1 MHGSPTGNVTGMSSE
16 RLMSAGPTPSRP
28 ALYVR
33 ATRPLYLP
41 TSVLPAAAGA
51 LVAIGVPGA
60 AWWAMPLALVALLLV
75 HAGTNVVNDVEDFAH
90 GVDGPEK
97 MDNSRVFTTGL
108 LSVREGRALGLVCF
122 AGAAV
127 IGVGIALVQGPAVL
141 AYGAVGALGGY
152 LYTGGPRPY
161 KHLGLGDPLIILLMG
176 PLMTQGAYSAVT
188 GEWFSAP
195 AFWCGLF
202 PGLLIAAV
210 LQGNNASDISAD
222 RDAGIRTI
230 AVRVGFRRARALY
243 LASLGL
249 ADLTIPLLW
258 VAGLFDAWIL
268 VALVTAPLAAARA
281 RQALAARGEGDP
293 ALLTLAPGTA
303 QLHLPASASLVAAV
317 ILARSL

>member
-1 MHGSPTGNVTGMSSE
+1 MGTE
-16 RLMSAGPTPSRP
+16 RLTSEAPTPSRP
-28 ALYVR
+28 ALYWR

-51 LVAIGVPGA
+51 LVAIGNPEAV
-60 AWWAMPLALVALLLV
+60 WWLMPLALFALLLV

-108 LSVREGRALGLVCF
+108 LSVREGRMLGFACF
-122 AGAAV
+122 AWAGS
-127 IGVGIALVQGPAVL
+127 IGVVIAFVQGPAVL
-141 AYGAVGALGGY
+141 LYGTLGVLGGY

-188 GEWFSAP
+188 GDWFNAP
-195 AFWCGLF
+195 AFWCGFF

-210 LQGNNASDISAD
+210 LQGNNASDIAAD
-222 RDAGIRTI
+222 RAAGIRTI
-230 AVRVGFRRARALY
+230 AVRLGFRRARDLY
-243 LASLGL
+243 LVSLGL
-249 ADLTIPLLW
+249 AYLTVPLLW
-258 VAGLFDAWIL
+258 LTGLFDAWIL
-268 VALVTAPLAAARA
+268 IALVTLPLAFARA
-281 RQALAARGEGDP
+281 RQALSARAEGDP

-303 QLHLPASASLVAAV
+303 QLHLLASATLVVAV
-317 ILARSL
+317 IVERSV